1 MESNFFLLFF
11 FGLSLNACYLNFS
24 PERSYCVC
32 GPSAKGIGND
42 AVYDVRSSFGVQV
55 VQVISFFGSVRIK

>member
-1 MESNFFLLFF
+1 MADFHNFIKAFF
-11 FGLSLNACYLNFS
+11 FCLTRYFKCS

-55 VQVISFFGSVRIK
+55 VQVFFFFFEC